1 VHVLVAT
8 KFLPLPADSGV
19 KQRSLGTLRRLAER
33 ARVTVAGFDD
43 GGTDVDGLR
52 DLGVTP
58 LGAPW
63 PPSVRSSVG
72 GLGRTASISSGR
84 FWNAGLAAAIR
95 AAAAA
100 DPVDAV
106 FLEFPQLDPWVRR
119 IPAGRL
125 VFASHNVESAL
136 VASYAETRRGA
147 ARALYATEARA
158 VRRLEAKVLSR
169 ADVVGVVSERDR
181 DRLPPT
187 TAPVLVCPNGW
198 DPGPVLPMADEPV
211 VVFVAQL
218 GWAPNVDAATWLAR
232 SIWPLVVR
240 ERPDA
245 RLLLVGRTPTAEV
258 QALAGPSVEVTGTVP
273 DVRPYLAR
281 ARVAVAPLRA
291 AGGSRLKILEAC
303 DAGRPVV
310 ATTTGVEGL
319 EGLVDRGVLV
329 ADEPAGLAR
338 SILDLLADGDRA
350 AALGREGHDAVAAR
364 YSWDATLAPLIDAT
378 VAEVPAPGQAGR
390 RLGG

>member
-1 VHVLVAT
+1 MHILVAT
-8 KFLPLPADSGV
+8 KFLPLPADSGG
-19 KQRSLGTLRRLAER
+19 KQRSLATLRRLAGR
-33 ARVTVAGFDD
+33 ARVTLAGFDD
-43 GGTDVDGLR
+43 GGTDFDGLR
-52 DLGVTP
+52 ALGVQP
-58 LGAPW
+58 LAAPW
-63 PPSVRSSVG
+63 PQSVPRAMG
-72 GLGRTASISSGR
+72 GVLRTASISSGR
-84 FWNAGLAAAIR
+84 FWNADLADAIR
-95 AAAAA
+95 VAVAAE
-100 DPVDAV
+100 PVDTV

-119 IPAGRL
+119 IEASRL

-136 VASYAETRRGA
+136 VASYADIKRGP
-147 ARALYATEARA
+147 ARGLYAAEAA
-158 VRRLEAKVLSR
+158 AMRRLEAKVLAR

-198 DPGPVLPMADEPV
+198 DPGPVLPPSDEPV

-218 GWAPNVDAATWLAR
+218 GWAPNVDAATWLVR
-232 SIWPLVVR
+232 SIWPLVER

-245 RLLLVGRTPTAEV
+245 RLFLVGRTPTPEV

-319 EGLVDRGVLV
+319 EGLIGRGVVV
-329 ADEPAGLAR
+329 ADEPEGLAR
-338 SILDLLADGDRA
+338 QVLDLLADGDRA
-350 AALGREGHDAVAAR
+350 AAIGREGHDAVAAG

-378 VAEVPAPGQAGR
+378 TEAPAAR
-390 RLGG
+390 